1 MGESLLGARVPEKSP
16 EVRLE
21 SWKEIAAYLNRDVT
35 TVQRWERRE
44 GMPVHRHLHDKRGS
58 VYALAAEL
66 DTWARRRSL
75 EPAQESA
82 AEEVGP
88 AASQPP
94 PRPQTLRTTSS
105 RKWRLVLPIAATA
118 VVLAI
123 AAGVWLQRTDYFWR
137 SPLTD
142 ARFQT
147 LTNFDGLAQAAAIS
161 RDGQFVAFLSNRD
174 GQTDVWVTQVGSGQ
188 FHNLTH
194 GSAPELSNPNVR
206 TVGFSPDGSLVT
218 FWVRNQNDSGGP
230 KIDIWA
236 VPTLGGEP
244 RRYLEDVAEYDWSRD
259 GARLAYH
266 TTAPGDPLFVTDGNK
281 RAGDR
286 PIFTAPAGVH
296 CHFPVWSADAAF
308 IYFVKGTLPDKL
320 NVFRIPATGG
330 EPEQITSQPGSVGYP
345 VLLDR
350 RTLLYLSTDADGS
363 GPWLYATDVEH
374 RVSHRLS
381 FGPETYTSLAGSTDG
396 HRLAA
401 TAAMPQR
408 TLWRVAI
415 GDSTKD
421 ASAPTKIQ
429 LASDT
434 EGSPRFGPDYL
445 VYVSSTGTA
454 DGVWKLANGNST
466 ELWSVADARIIGAP
480 AISADGRQIAFSTLQ
495 RGRKLLYVMQSD
507 GSNVRAVADSLDL
520 QGDPTWTPD
529 GQSITTAANEHG
541 VPHLVRVPLGGGAP
555 ASLVQ
560 QYSLDPAWAPDGRF
574 VVYLGPDIGTT
585 LPVKASTTEGREL
598 PLPALTLTRGAR
610 HMVLLNGGRSLAVL
624 RGEIQHKDIWLIDL
638 QTGAERQLTSVPA
651 DFNVRDFD
659 ISPDGREAVLE
670 RVQERSDVVLLEL
683 PKS

>member
-1 MGESLLGARVPEKSP
+1 
-16 EVRLE
+16 
-21 SWKEIAAYLNRDVT
+21 
-35 TVQRWERRE
+35 
-44 GMPVHRHLHDKRGS
+44 
-58 VYALAAEL
+58 
-66 DTWARRRSL
+66 
-75 EPAQESA
+75 
-82 AEEVGP
+82 
-88 AASQPP
+88 
-94 PRPQTLRTTSS
+94 
-105 RKWRLVLPIAATA
+105 
-118 VVLAI
+118 
-123 AAGVWLQRTDYFWR
+123 
-137 SPLTD
+137 
-142 ARFQT
+142 
-147 LTNFDGLAQAAAIS
+147 
-161 RDGQFVAFLSNRD
+161 
-174 GQTDVWVTQVGSGQ
+174 
-188 FHNLTH
+188 
-194 GSAPELSNPNVR
+194 
-206 TVGFSPDGSLVT
+206 
-218 FWVRNQNDSGGP
+218 
-230 KIDIWA
+230 
-236 VPTLGGEP
+236 
-244 RRYLEDVAEYDWSRD
+244 
-259 GARLAYH
+259 
-266 TTAPGDPLFVTDGNK
+266 
-281 RAGDR
+281 
-286 PIFTAPAGVH
+286 
-296 CHFPVWSADAAF
+296 
-308 IYFVKGTLPDKL
+308 
-320 NVFRIPATGG
+320 
-330 EPEQITSQPGSVGYP
+330 VGYP

-381 FGPETYTSLAGSTDG
+381 FGPETYTSLAGSIDG

-401 TAAMPQR
+401 TVAMPQR

-585 LPVKASTTEGREL
+585 LPVKASTAEGREL

-624 RGEIQHKDIWLIDL
+624 GGEIQHKDIWLIDL